1 MRVRLCGTL
10 VAALILVAGCSTR
23 TTDPV
28 FDNPLDPGSG
38 SRLSPPRAVTAVV
51 GNNRV
56 RLSWT
61 PPDGVAVDQYAVFRT
76 RTDGDPPHDA
86 KLVAQPT
93 DTTYDDADVRNGRTY
108 SYQIAS
114 GKAGRFG
121 ERTEAVEVGPGLFT
135 MVISGDV
142 PSVKDLAVQVSVGG
156 PAATEAVELS
166 EDPGFPGASWR
177 RMASTLTWTLSPG
190 DGEKTVYARFRLAD
204 GTESFPVFDTVNLDT
219 RAVIRSVS
227 FDGDPVRTPGESI
240 HFRIDA
246 GEPDGTATIDVSG
259 LFGGFP
265 LFDDGTS
272 GDPTAGDGV
281 YERDATIPGGT
292 TTLAAAVRG
301 RFTDAAGNTAAQM
314 DAPRTLSVRAAP
326 QAVTLL
332 DLTASPPPDP
342 AQVVIRWT
350 QSLDSDFAS
359 YLVYRDT
366 TDVVDPSDPLAGT
379 ITGRSTVSVTDSG
392 LEEGVTYR
400 YRVYVRT
407 SLGLET
413 GSNTVAVTVPNV
425 RPPSAVRLSD
435 PDGIA
440 YTRLALSWTRN
451 PELDFAA
458 YRVYRNEDGAV
469 DDGDLLVGEIADRE
483 HTYLDDTGLVENTV
497 YHYRVYTVDT
507 AGLTAR
513 SNEVEGRT
521 DNQKPPSVT
530 LDAASAVVDTAA
542 TLIWSQS
549 DAHDFAS
556 YRLYRSES
564 PSVSSSSVLVSEISD
579 RDGTSY
585 RDKGLVKATHYYY
598 RVFVVDDGPS
608 PETSGSNVVDF
619 TTPN

>member
-1 MRVRLCGTL
+1 MRARLL
-10 VAALILVAGCSTR
+10 LAALFVVAGCSTR

-38 SRLSPPRAVTAVV
+38 TRLSRPTAVTVAV

-56 RLSWT
+56 KLSWT
-61 PPDGVAVDQYAVFRT
+61 PPEGTVPDDYAVFRT
-76 RTDGDPPHDA
+76 RTDGDPPHDT
-86 KLVAQPT
+86 KLVARPA
-93 DTTYDDADVRNGRTY
+93 DTTYTDTDVRNGRTY
-108 SYQIAS
+108 TYELAS
-114 GKAGRFG
+114 GKDGKFG
-121 ERTEAVEVGPGLFT
+121 ERTETVDAAPALFT
-135 MVISGDV
+135 VVIAGDAPRV
-142 PSVKDLAVQVSVGG
+142 NGQAVQLTVGG
-156 PAATEAVELS
+156 PAATEAVQVG
-166 EDPGFPGASWR
+166 EDPAFSGASWR

-204 GTESFPVFDTVNLDT
+204 GTESLPVTDQVTLDT
-219 RAVIRSVS
+219 RAVIGSVS

-240 HFRIDA
+240 HFRLDA
-246 GEPDGTATIDVSG
+246 GETDGAATVDVAG
-259 LFGGFP
+259 LFGGLP

-292 TTLAAAVRG
+292 TTLGAVVRG
-301 RFTDAAGNTAAQM
+301 RFTDAAGNVAAQV
-314 DAPRTLSVRAAP
+314 DAARTLSVREAP
-326 QAVTLL
+326 EAVTLL
-332 DLTASPPPDP
+332 DLTASLPPDP
-342 AQVVIRWT
+342 AQVVVRWT
-350 QSLDSDFAS
+350 QSLDNDFAS

-366 TDVVDPSDPLAGT
+366 TDTVDPSDPLAGT
-379 ITGRSTVSVTDSG
+379 ITNRSTVNVTDGG
-392 LEEGVTYR
+392 LEEGMTYY

-413 GSNTVAVTVPNV
+413 GSNTLAVAVPNV
-425 RPPSAVRLSD
+425 RPPSAVRLND
-435 PDGIA
+435 PDGTG

-469 DDGDLLVGEIADRE
+469 DDNDLLVGEITDRE
-483 HTYLDDTGLVENTV
+483 HTYLDDDGLIENTV

-521 DNQKPPSVT
+521 ANQKPPAVV

-542 TLIWSQS
+542 TLTWSQS
-549 DAHDFAS
+549 DVHDFAS

-579 RDGTSY
+579 RDGTSF
-585 RDKGLVKATHYYY
+585 RDKDLTPGTHYYY

-608 PETSGSNVVDF
+608 PESSGSNVVDVV
-619 TTPN
+619 TPG